1 MAGPAASTAV
11 AALCCWVRAM
21 HSYHT
26 FFQAKKQEEEEE
38 EEEQEGEHEQGED
51 EEEEQQQAAA
61 PVDLQLEEE

>member
-38 EEEQEGEHEQGED
+38 EEQEGEHEQGED

>member
-1 MAGPAASTAV
+1 MAGSAAPTAV

-26 FFQAKKQEEEEE
+26 FFQAKKQEEEE